1 MLNLSALISVQEL
14 ILFLLIFIFISHGGI
29 FGLNYYTLSNSIL
42 LINLI
47 GNFVLEQKLFA
58 VSTINFVLFILVH
71 AVIFKYSSREIQ
83 VNRFDDNIHIQ
94 PLLLKLILLLVS
106 LAIGYFYWRVG
117 FLILENDILVARKS
131 LGLGRGIYSRL
142 ILHLLPILS
151 GFSVL
156 AFIKNKKLVFLIPPA
171 LSLVAIL
178 MTGYRG
184 FVFFTLLYFGMLR
197 GLRSQ
202 RRLGINLTNLIIVV
216 AVMYVVLSVTSKM
229 SYDGLTMSESILVF
243 GRRIFIDNVYG
254 YNVLVRNVN
263 EGAMVVKFWDTRGL
277 AHDLFISEFG
287 TSGQIAQLGGE
298 LTYTLPGWSYAS
310 GGVSLTVFIAGFL
323 GSIAARIQNTITSR
337 KHNDFIVVLNTFL
350 LFSFLML
357 LNKGYV
363 ANYFRIVFLSFA
375 ATYSIM
381 FIPFLRKYSKRE

>member
-1 MLNLSALISVQEL
+1 VLNLIALISVQEL
-14 ILFLLIFIFISHGGI
+14 ILFLLLVIFISRGGI

-47 GNFVLEQKLFA
+47 GNFVLEQSLFSM
-58 VSTINFVLFILVH
+58 STINFVLFIVVH
-71 AVIFKYSSREIQ
+71 AEIFKFSSRKTHA
-83 VNRFDDNIHIQ
+83 NRLHENMHIQ
-94 PLLLKLILLLVS
+94 PLLLKLMLLLVI

-117 FLILENDILVARKS
+117 FLILENDILTARKS
-131 LGLGRGIYSRL
+131 LGLGRGIYSRM

-156 AFIKNKKLVFLIPPA
+156 NFIRNKKLVFLIPPV

-184 FVFFTLLYFGMLR
+184 FVFFTLVYFGMLW

-202 RRLGINLTNLIIVV
+202 RRVGINFTNLTIVI
-216 AVMYVVLSVTSKM
+216 ALMYVVLNVTSKM
-229 SYDGLTMSESILVF
+229 SYDGLTMSESILGLV
-243 GRRIFIDNVYG
+243 RRIFIDNVYG
-254 YNVLVRNVN
+254 YNVLVNNVN
-263 EGAMVVKFWDTRGL
+263 EGVMVVKFWDTRGL

-310 GGVSLTVFIAGFL
+310 GGVSFTVFIAGFL
-323 GSIAARIQNTITSR
+323 GLIAARIQKKITSHR
-337 KHNDFIVVLNTFL
+337 YNDFIVVLYTFL

-363 ANYFRIVFLSFA
+363 ANYFRIVFLSFVA
-375 ATYSIM
+375 ISSIM
-381 FIPFLRKYSKRE
+381 FIPFLRLYSKQK